1 MRYGHVVNGYF
12 IVMLRKDYK
21 KENDQM
27 ALVEI
32 VKLLGGKIIRKF
44 KIDNS
49 FLVHFNELVIDKKRL
64 NQIICVESIQSNNI
78 IRC

>member
-1 MRYGHVVNGYF
+1 
-12 IVMLRKDYK
+12 MLRKDYK
-21 KENDQM
+21 NENDQM

-32 VKLLGGKIIRKF
+32 IKLLGGKIIRKF